1 MSTMDSGDSPID
13 GSAAGLTS
21 TSGSLTL
28 GAADGLLIFAAAF
41 FAGAALLGFATR
53 GLVERFAAT
62 GSAGE
67 TGTPGSADDVPGR
80 GVSDA
85 VAGSSVFVDR
95 RLLVV
100 GRSVDLRNMG
110 FFSSGI

>member
-1 MSTMDSGDSPID
+1 M
-13 GSAAGLTS
+13 AARVRV
-21 TSGSLTL
+21 
-28 GAADGLLIFAAAF
+28 FAAAF
-41 FAGAALLGFATR
+41 FAGAAVLGFATR

-62 GSAGE
+62 GSAGG
-67 TGTPGSADDVPGR
+67 TGTPGSTDDVPGR

-85 VAGSSVFVDR
+85 AAGSSVFVDR

-100 GRSVDLRNMG
+100 GRSVDLRGAG